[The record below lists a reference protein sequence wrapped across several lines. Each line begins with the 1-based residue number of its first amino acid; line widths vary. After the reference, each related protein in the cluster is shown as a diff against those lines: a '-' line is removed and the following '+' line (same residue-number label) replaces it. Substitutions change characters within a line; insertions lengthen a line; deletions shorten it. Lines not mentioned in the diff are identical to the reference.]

1 MMFCN
6 KLIISVK
13 HNSIPMDTI
22 ESRHGETASK
32 GLGSFTNDDIWQ
44 KVTFPLLQC
53 KQDGEILA
61 VNPAFKHRFFP
72 EFNEDTSLHLYDL
85 ISSFE
90 KSRISMA
97 LKCVNEGSDQHLNQV
112 EMIGGGSYDLH
123 LFNQVQNAGIICTVV
138 PTMNPKNQT
147 FQHIFY
153 DNPHPMWIYAVETCR
168 FLEVNNAAIEQYGY
182 TREAFLTM
190 TIQQL
195 RSETVESKIGSH
207 IHQVETDFSKIKEVF
222 QHRTFTGQ
230 IIHVELSAWD
240 IEYQGVKARTVL
252 VSNVTKRVEAEEALR
267 VSEARLKESNA
278 QKDKF
283 FSVIAHD
290 LRSPFSG
297 FLGMTSLMNESLE
310 LFEKTEIQEFAHQLN
325 KSANQL
331 FSLLENLLEWARMQ
345 QGLVALKPERINA
358 GRELLIILDILQA
371 NLLQKNLKLVRSLPE
386 NIFVNADKNM
396 FHAIF
401 RNLLSNAVKFTPRG
415 GEITVLAEVTNQEIT
430 IMVKDSGIGMD
441 ETMVQNLFSLTE
453 KSNRIGTEN
462 ESSSGLGLLLVKEYV
477 NKNNGKIS
485 VKSIEDMGST
495 FRVTFPMVF

>member
-1 MMFCN
+1 
-6 KLIISVK
+6 
-13 HNSIPMDTI
+13 MDTI

-32 GLGSFTNDDIWQ
+32 GLESFTDEGIWQ

-53 KQDGEILA
+53 NQDGEILA
-61 VNPAFKHRFFP
+61 VNPAFKHRFVL
-72 EFNEDTSLHLYDL
+72 ELNKDTPLHLYDL
-85 ISSFE
+85 ISNFE
-90 KSRISMA
+90 KSRLSKA
-97 LKCVNEGSDQHLNQV
+97 LKCVNDGSDQQINQV
-112 EMIGGGSYDLH
+112 EMIDGGMYDLN
-123 LFNQVQNAGIICTVV
+123 LFNQVQNAGIVCSVV
-138 PTMNPKNQT
+138 PTMNPINQT
-147 FQHIFY
+147 FQHVFY
-153 DNPHPMWIYAVETCR
+153 DNPHPMWIYAAETGR
-168 FLEVNNAAIEQYGY
+168 FMEVNKAAIEQYGY

-195 RSETVESKIGSH
+195 RSETVESKIGSN

-222 QHRTFTGQ
+222 QHRSCTGQ
-230 IIHVELSAWD
+230 IMHVELSAWD
-240 IEYQGVKARTVL
+240 IEYQGAKARTVL

-345 QGLVALKPERINA
+345 QGLVAVKPERINA
-358 GRELLIILDILQA
+358 GSELQIVLDLLQA
-371 NLLQKNLKLVRSLPE
+371 NLLQKNLKLIRSLPE

-415 GEITVLAEVTNQEIT
+415 GEITVLAEVTNEEIT

-453 KSNRIGTEN
+453 KSNRLGTEN

-477 NKNNGKIS
+477 AKNNGK
-485 VKSIEDMGST
+485 MGVLSKVGEGT
-495 FRVTFPMVF
+495 SFTVSFPSLA

>member
-1 MMFCN
+1 
-6 KLIISVK
+6 
-13 HNSIPMDTI
+13 MDTI

-32 GLGSFTNDDIWQ
+32 GLESFTDEGIWQ

-53 KQDGEILA
+53 NQDGEILA
-61 VNPAFKHRFFP
+61 VNPAFKHRFVL
-72 EFNEDTSLHLYDL
+72 EFNKDTPLHLYDL
-85 ISSFE
+85 ISNFE
-90 KSRISMA
+90 KSRLSKA
-97 LKCVNEGSDQHLNQV
+97 LKCVNDGSDQQINQV
-112 EMIGGGSYDLH
+112 EMIDGGMYDLN
-123 LFNQVQNAGIICTVV
+123 LFNQVQNAGIVCSVV
-138 PTMNPKNQT
+138 PTMNPINQT
-147 FQHIFY
+147 FQHVFY
-153 DNPHPMWIYAVETCR
+153 DNPHPMWIYAAETGR
-168 FLEVNNAAIEQYGY
+168 FMEVNKAAIEQYGY

-195 RSETVESKIGSH
+195 RSETVESKIGSN

-222 QHRTFTGQ
+222 QHRSCTGQ

-240 IEYQGVKARTVL
+240 IEYQGAKARTVL

-345 QGLVALKPERINA
+345 QGLVAVKPERINA
-358 GRELLIILDILQA
+358 GSELQIVLDLLQA
-371 NLLQKNLKLVRSLPE
+371 NLLQKNLKLIRSLPE

-415 GEITVLAEVTNQEIT
+415 GEITVLAEVTNEEIT

-453 KSNRIGTEN
+453 KSNRLGTEN

-477 NKNNGKIS
+477 AKNNGK
-485 VKSIEDMGST
+485 MGVLSKVGEGT
-495 FRVTFPMVF
+495 SFTVSFPSLA

>member
-1 MMFCN
+1 MFCN

-13 HNSIPMDTI
+13 YNSIPMDTI

-32 GLGSFTNDDIWQ
+32 GLESFTDEGIWQ

-53 KQDGEILA
+53 NQDGEILA
-61 VNPAFKHRFFP
+61 VNPAFKHRFVL
-72 EFNEDTSLHLYDL
+72 EFNKDTPLHLYDL
-85 ISSFE
+85 ISNFE
-90 KSRISMA
+90 KSRLSKA
-97 LKCVNEGSDQHLNQV
+97 LKCVNDGSDQQINQV
-112 EMIGGGSYDLH
+112 EMIDGGMYDLN
-123 LFNQVQNAGIICTVV
+123 LFNQVQNAGIVCSVV
-138 PTMNPKNQT
+138 PTMNPINQT
-147 FQHIFY
+147 FQHVFY
-153 DNPHPMWIYAVETCR
+153 DNPHPMWIYAAETGR
-168 FLEVNNAAIEQYGY
+168 FMEVNKAAIEQYGY

-195 RSETVESKIGSH
+195 RSETVESKIGSN

-222 QHRTFTGQ
+222 QHRSCTGQ

-240 IEYQGVKARTVL
+240 IEYQGAKARTVL

-345 QGLVALKPERINA
+345 QGLVAVKPERINA
-358 GRELLIILDILQA
+358 GSELQIVLDLLQA
-371 NLLQKNLKLVRSLPE
+371 NLLQKNLKLIRSLPE

-415 GEITVLAEVTNQEIT
+415 GEITVLAEVTNEEIT

-453 KSNRIGTEN
+453 KSNRLGTEN

-477 NKNNGKIS
+477 AKNNGK
-485 VKSIEDMGST
+485 MGVLSKVGEGT
-495 FRVTFPMVF
+495 SFTVSFPSLA

>member
-1 MMFCN
+1 MFCN

-32 GLGSFTNDDIWQ
+32 GLESFTDEGIWQ

-53 KQDGEILA
+53 NQDGEILA
-61 VNPAFKHRFFP
+61 VNPAFKHRFVL
-72 EFNEDTSLHLYDL
+72 ELNKDTPLHLYDL
-85 ISSFE
+85 ISNFE
-90 KSRISMA
+90 KSRLSKA
-97 LKCVNEGSDQHLNQV
+97 LKCVNDGSDQQINQV
-112 EMIGGGSYDLH
+112 EMIDGGMYDLN
-123 LFNQVQNAGIICTVV
+123 LFNQVQNAGIVCSVV
-138 PTMNPKNQT
+138 PTMNPINQT
-147 FQHIFY
+147 FQHVFY
-153 DNPHPMWIYAVETCR
+153 DNPHPMWIYAAETGR
-168 FLEVNNAAIEQYGY
+168 FMEVNKAAIEQYGY

-195 RSETVESKIGSH
+195 RSETVESKIGSN

-222 QHRTFTGQ
+222 QHRSCTGQ
-230 IIHVELSAWD
+230 IMHVELSAWD
-240 IEYQGVKARTVL
+240 IEYQGAKARTVL

-345 QGLVALKPERINA
+345 QGLVAVKPERINA
-358 GRELLIILDILQA
+358 GSELQIVLDLLQA
-371 NLLQKNLKLVRSLPE
+371 NLLQKNLKLIRSLPE

-415 GEITVLAEVTNQEIT
+415 GEITVLAEVTNEEIT

-453 KSNRIGTEN
+453 KSNRLGTEN

-477 NKNNGKIS
+477 AKNNGK
-485 VKSIEDMGST
+485 MGVLSKVGEGT
-495 FRVTFPMVF
+495 SFTVSFPSLA